1 MHCCT
6 VSQGT
11 HIYSQTTKC
20 PFHQSTLAASVR
32 IMIYNLELSKEM
44 FEQVKFSPVD
54 IQYLRSKDILR
65 RLLTNKL
72 IFSVNGKIIFL
83 FTHHHFSLSFTSL
96 SLFLSIS
103 IIL

>member
-32 IMIYNLELSKEM
+32 IMIYNLELSG
-44 FEQVKFSPVD
+44 EQVKFSPVD